1 MKLPLE
7 EALRKAIRKSDFEKV
22 KEFYAKY
29 IELHPEEQVKLFNF
43 ILDETSEY
51 VSDFTDYLR
60 AVAKAR

>member
-1 MKLPLE
+1 MKAPLE
-7 EALRKAIRKSDFEKV
+7 EALRKTIRKNDFEKV

-29 IELHPEEQVKLFNF
+29 VELHPEEQIKLFNF

-60 AVAKAR
+60 TVVELR